1 MKKTTHQV
9 KSFQT
14 QLLVAKSKKKY
25 SKKNQS
31 HYFSISEILRIER
44 QLALEANNHLYLH
57 NAASAE
63 DYVSIHNM
71 KISYNPHS
79 FRLVSN

>member
-1 MKKTTHQV
+1 MKKHNYKVKNLTTQI
-9 KSFQT
+9 
-14 QLLVAKSKKKY
+14 LVMKSKKKY

-57 NAASAE
+57 HAASAE
-63 DYVSIHNM
+63 DYFSIHNM